1 MNKQQMINEA
11 ICNEGFSDKVLKL
24 IDNYII
30 DIQNGTEDFYRY
42 NLSEHAGLCT
52 AGAPLI
58 GAAIIASYATASL
71 GAGGDADGGKRS
83 RPANWEIDER
93 QEKIVQQWA
102 KAKQCWFPNAIRD
115 IESEYGEMI
124 AEGAEA
130 IVYYKDGDTSVIKL
144 RTSIY
149 ATLGRAL
156 ESIVLHNALFP
167 ETPMNV
173 IGFTRDKHGLFRT
186 ILTQPYICCK
196 RLATKKEI
204 DDMVAAKGFRD
215 NYDGQGINYIGE
227 RLCLEDMH
235 PANVFVDEVSNAPI
249 CIDCIVKFVR
259 K

>member
-71 GAGGDADGGKRS
+71 GAGGDADGSKRS

-93 QEKIVQQWA
+93 QEKYIEQINERQ
-102 KAKQCWFPNAIRD
+102 KFIEFELENINKQI
-115 IESEYGEMI
+115 
-124 AEGAEA
+124 
-130 IVYYKDGDTSVIKL
+130 YKNDT
-144 RTSIY
+144 IY
-149 ATLGRAL
+149 
-156 ESIVLHNALFP
+156 
-167 ETPMNV
+167 
-173 IGFTRDKHGLFRT
+173 
-186 ILTQPYICCK
+186 
-196 RLATKKEI
+196 
-204 DDMVAAKGFRD
+204 
-215 NYDGQGINYIGE
+215 INI
-227 RLCLEDMH
+227 
-235 PANVFVDEVSNAPI
+235 S
-249 CIDCIVKFVR
+249 KF